1 MAATVQVVALG
12 MVQKNETL
20 GLTLHLPYDTVS
32 GQLEQLERFVELEL
46 AVDFQRQDFSGIPCY
61 LATFGTDIDKADR
74 VILQLM
80 VQLYGYSPAARYF
93 CEVYD
98 EGSISKRFRAQA
110 PPGGWSPPEE

>member
-20 GLTLHLPYDTVS
+20 GLTLHLPYDKES
-32 GQLEQLERFVELEL
+32 GQHEQLERFVDLEL
-46 AVDFQRQDFSGIPCY
+46 AVDFQRQDFNGIPCY

-80 VQLYGYSPAARYF
+80 VQLYGYSPAARDF
-93 CEVYD
+93 CEVHD
-98 EGSISKRFRAQA
+98 KGSIWKRSHDQA
-110 PPGGWSPPEE
+110 EP